1 MEKMF
6 AALFSSVLLAG
17 AATTASAQTS
27 SARTPPPAGWVLAKQ
42 VDKRTGAQSFTMVRY
57 SDEGP
62 ASLMIHCADGSY
74 VAFIAVPKAVAAG
87 RLTRA
92 EVHFDKREAIGF
104 TLQRSD
110 EASLVSAIADAKVV
124 AFYVFMT
131 DDAKKAAAGN
141 FSADERARMGM
152 AVVNA
157 VRSSSQMIFRMS
169 LAAAGRST
177 EATFNLSGF
186 AEAAAPMLKACP
198 VQ

>member
-1 MEKMF
+1 
-6 AALFSSVLLAG
+6 
-17 AATTASAQTS
+17 
-27 SARTPPPAGWVLAKQ
+27 
-42 VDKRTGAQSFTMVRY
+42 MVRY
-57 SDEGP
+57 SNEGP

-92 EVHFDKREAIGF
+92 EVRFDKREAIGF

-152 AVVNA
+152 AVVKA
-157 VRSSSQMIFRMS
+157 VRSSSQMISRMS
-169 LAAAGRST
+169 LAAAGRGT

-186 AEAAAPMLKACP
+186 AEAADPMLKACP